1 MKQALLALAL
11 IWAAMPAQAAAFCT
25 GEDLRAGLSPE
36 DAQAL
41 DRAAAATPHGQGNHW
56 VATRGSRAVHV
67 IGTMHLDD
75 PRWPGVMNALTP
87 VVAGADLLL
96 VEMTAEDQAAMQ
108 DTIRSDPARAF
119 ITEGP
124 TMPDLLSEAD
134 WQLLSAAMADRGVPG
149 IIAAKMQPWMQALT
163 LGLPA
168 CAMRNPALAEGGL
181 DKRLMDVAAGAG
193 VPVAGL
199 ETFDDLHALL
209 TAGSMVEQLDL
220 LIASLPLADRG
231 DDQFATTAAIYFEE
245 NAGLAWEFARLQA
258 MRGLDLPG
266 ERVDAVLADFED
278 RLLVR
283 RNQAWMDTILTAP
296 GDRIAVAVGA
306 LHLMGEDGVLNLL
319 AQAGY
324 RLERAPFARP

>member
-1 MKQALLALAL
+1 MRLAALALAL
-11 IWAAMPAQAAAFCT
+11 IWTALPAFAAPFCT
-25 GEDLRAGLSPE
+25 GQDLRAELSPE

-41 DRAAAATPHGQGNHW
+41 GRAAAAAPYGTGNHW
-56 VATRGSRAVHV
+56 IATRGDRVVHV

-75 PRWPGVMNALTP
+75 PRWPGVMEVLTP
-87 VVAGADLLL
+87 VVAGADRLL
-96 VEMTAEDQAAMQ
+96 VEMTTEEQAAMQ
-108 DTIRSDPARAF
+108 DTIRRDPARAF

-124 TMPDLLSEAD
+124 TLPEMLSETD

-168 CAMRNPALAEGGL
+168 CALRNPALAEAGL
-181 DKRLMDVAAGAG
+181 DKRLMEVAADAG

-209 TAGSMVEQLDL
+209 TAGSMEEQLDL
-220 LIASLPLADRG
+220 LIASLPLAHRG

-258 MRGLDLPG
+258 MRGLDLPAA
-266 ERVDAVLADFED
+266 RVDAVLSDFED

-283 RNQAWMDTILTAP
+283 RNLAWMDAILTAP

-306 LHLMGEDGVLNLL
+306 LHLMGETGVLTLL
-319 AQAGY
+319 EQAGY
-324 RLERAPFARP
+324 RLERAPFTRP

>member
-1 MKQALLALAL
+1 MRQAILALAL
-11 IWAAMPAQAAAFCT
+11 IWAALPAAAASFCS
-25 GEDLRAGLSPE
+25 GADLRAELSPAE
-36 DAQAL
+36 KEIL
-41 DRAAAATPHGQGNHW
+41 DRAAAATPYGQGNHW
-56 VATRGSRAVHV
+56 IATRGDRLVHV

-75 PRWPGVMNALTP
+75 PRWPGVIDALAP
-87 VVAGADLLL
+87 VVTGVDLLL
-96 VEMTAEDQAAMQ
+96 VEITTEDQAAMQ
-108 DTIRSDPARAF
+108 DTIRRDPARAF

-124 TMPDLLSEAD
+124 TQPEMLSETD

-209 TAGSMVEQLDL
+209 TAGTMEEQLDL

-266 ERVDAVLADFED
+266 SGSKPCSPISRTGCWSGATKPGWTRSSLPRATGS
-278 RLLVR
+278 RLP
-283 RNQAWMDTILTAP
+283 W
-296 GDRIAVAVGA
+296 
-306 LHLMGEDGVLNLL
+306 
-319 AQAGY
+319 
-324 RLERAPFARP
+324 ARCT